1 MIDYEELPR
10 NSGKTKYILDSYIK
24 DRENGIRSAIVVN
37 PNDQRRVASL
47 VTVRSVDVF
56 HYKQFKSILLT
67 GEMRN
72 YKKVYMDE
80 FNCQGVLDLSHVV
93 ILDKAD
99 IDVIIRTSSY
109 GLSFHKWLGFTP
121 EVVEYF
127 TEKYPEMLI

>member
-10 NSGKTKYILDSYIK
+10 SSGKTKYILDSYIK

-47 VTVRSVDVF
+47 VTVRSIDIF
-56 HYKQFKSILLT
+56 HYKQFNNVLLT

-80 FNCQGVLDLSHVV
+80 FNSQGVLDLSHAV
-93 ILDKAD
+93 ILDKAG
-99 IDVIIRTSSY
+99 IDVIIRTSPY
-109 GLSFHKWLGFTP
+109 GSSFQRWLQFTP

-127 TEKYPEMLI
+127 TENYPEMLI